1 MVRRK
6 WKSSKKKRS
15 GAATVLLGIFL
26 LALLA
31 AGGVAWL
38 VFTPYGPE
46 TETFVELAPGSSTAL
61 MGSQLEAAGVVR
73 SQFAFDL
80 LRFWER
86 GKLRAG
92 EYRFDH
98 EAPVTEVYA
107 RIARGD
113 VYTRTLTVPEGA
125 NIFDIAARVEQAG
138 FGTHQQFLN
147 AAVEQVELVADLD
160 PEAKSLEGYLF
171 PDTYRF
177 QRKTSPAQIAAAM
190 VRRFHVVASQLGLK
204 ENVHQVVTIASLVE
218 RESAVDSERP
228 LVASVFENRLKKKMP
243 LMTDPAVIYG
253 LELEGRWRGTLHEGD
268 LTHNTAYNTY
278 LHNGLPP
285 GPVANPGVH
294 SLRAAM
300 QPAETD
306 YLYFVAAG
314 ADPEGHSLFSSTLDE
329 HNREVATYRHALKK
343 AGER

>member
-1 MVRRK
+1 
-6 WKSSKKKRS
+6 
-15 GAATVLLGIFL
+15 
-26 LALLA
+26 
-31 AGGVAWL
+31 
-38 VFTPYGPE
+38 
-46 TETFVELAPGSSTAL
+46 
-61 MGSQLEAAGVVR
+61 
-73 SQFAFDL
+73 
-80 LRFWER
+80 
-86 GKLRAG
+86 
-92 EYRFDH
+92 
-98 EAPVTEVYA
+98 
-107 RIARGD
+107 
-113 VYTRTLTVPEGA
+113 
-125 NIFDIAARVEQAG
+125 
-138 FGTHQQFLN
+138 
-147 AAVEQVELVADLD
+147 
-160 PEAKSLEGYLF
+160 
-171 PDTYRF
+171 
-177 QRKTSPAQIAAAM
+177 M

-253 LELEGRWRGTLHEGD
+253 LELEGRWRGALHESD
-268 LTHNTAYNTY
+268 LTLNTAYNTY

-329 HNREVATYRHALKK
+329 HNREVASYRHALKK